1 MEGLTG
7 KYCFQ
12 NIENGG
18 NVENLFEHGWHR
30 LHGYEERKPLTEF
43 ERELKKY
50 IWWYNNKRI
59 KLRLKGMSPALY
71 RAHYY
76 REINN

>member
-12 NIENGG
+12 NIENSE

-30 LHGYEERKPLTEF
+30 LHGYEERKLFANSDIWQGSTKSVRWCATTTKGADSHEQASF
-43 ERELKKY
+43 STQIKY
-50 IWWYNNKRI
+50 TK
-59 KLRLKGMSPALY
+59 
-71 RAHYY
+71 
-76 REINN
+76 

>member
-12 NIENGG
+12 NIENGE

-30 LHGYEERKPLTEF
+30 LHGYEEIKPF
-43 ERELKKY
+43 ANSD
-50 IWWYNNKRI
+50 IWQGSTKIVRWC
-59 KLRLKGMSPALY
+59 ALSSY
-71 RAHYY
+71 HKWF
-76 REINN
+76 

>member
-30 LHGYEERKPLTEF
+30 LHGYEEENHTEF
-43 ERELKKY
+43 DT
-50 IWWYNNKRI
+50 
-59 KLRLKGMSPALY
+59 
-71 RAHYY
+71 
-76 REINN
+76 EINVGIKTRKKHCPSFSFIV

>member
-18 NVENLFEHGWHR
+18 NVENLFEHGCHR
-30 LHGYEERKPLTEF
+30 LHGYEERKPLQNLIPKSMSVSKQGEALPLLF
-43 ERELKKY
+43 VY
-50 IWWYNNKRI
+50 
-59 KLRLKGMSPALY
+59 RLAIPHIASA
-71 RAHYY
+71 
-76 REINN
+76 